1 MSTPATHLPD
11 SAPVSTP
18 LRFVTAAS
26 LFDGHDAAI
35 NIMRRLIQ
43 AQGTEVVHLGHNRSV
58 EDVVRAALQEDA
70 DAIALS
76 SYQGGHV
83 EYFKYMVDMLRERNA
98 GHIRVFGGGGGTITP
113 EEIRELQEYGV
124 ERIYH
129 PNDGMHMG
137 LVAMIEDV
145 VRRAA
150 HARNS
155 GLATRNPGQLANLSL
170 DDEIGVGRML
180 SALEDGLF
188 SEAELVVLRKQ
199 WASPLVHGSR
209 VPGPGSRLPPV
220 IGITGTGG
228 AGKSSVTDE
237 LLNRFLQH
245 FPAMRIGVI
254 AVDPTRRRTGGA
266 LLGDR
271 IRMNSLR
278 SKRVFMRSMATRRQH
293 VATNEVLRDC
303 IAFMKGVGFDLIIV
317 ETAGIG
323 QSDSEIVDLVDFPVY
338 VMTSDY
344 GAASQLEKIDMI
356 DFAELI
362 VLNKYDRRGAEDALR
377 DVRKQW
383 KRNRVAFQTAD
394 EDVPVYPTIAS
405 QFNDPGITWMFVNL
419 CRLLR
424 EKLGVGSGSGSDDQG
439 AGLAPPAV
447 VGGTSVASSSPTAAG
462 RKKLAT
468 KVPPTLITSAAA
480 AHSGTASA
488 ANDAD
493 GTSEFA
499 AGAATS
505 RCSFTPTTDT
515 ALKEPR
521 ATVLI
526 PGQRV
531 RYLAEI
537 AEQGRAINKAIETQ
551 SEIADRAQSYWQ
563 SLRDLDDPALPT
575 ALDTYPPAALVFY
588 ANAAARSAGAAPRSS
603 SSYADFPTC
612 GDRRYGVPERRTT
625 RFQWEVRR
633 DESAEAKAQSEGG
646 PRTAAVSPKAAIT
659 ADRTLVTLRQ
669 RYNAAIASLSP
680 EALSQLRAW
689 PERLKSITDEFTE
702 YQVRDKAIR
711 VENYRDS
718 LSHQKIP
725 KIAAPTY
732 RSWGELLTFLGK
744 ENLPGFYPYTGG
756 VYPYRRSGEDPIRMF
771 AGEGTPE
778 RTNRRFHYLSV
789 GQPAARLSTAFDS
802 VTLYGED
809 PAERPDIFGKIGNSG
824 VSIATLDDMK
834 KLYSGFDLCAPTT
847 SVSMTINGPAPMILA
862 MFMNT
867 AIDQQV
873 EKYLREDES
882 RWSDAQAKIKTFFD
896 GRPRPE
902 YSGTLPQTNDGLGL
916 ALLGI
921 TGDQLV
927 EPEVYENIK
936 ANTLSTVRGTV
947 QADILKEDQAQNTCI
962 FSTEFAL
969 RMMGDIQQY
978 FVDQK
983 VRNFYSVSISGYHIA
998 EAGANPISQLAFTLS
1013 NGFTIVEYYLAR
1025 GMHID
1030 DFAPNLSFFF
1040 SNGMDPEYTVIGRVA
1055 RRIWARAMRERY
1067 GAAPRSQMMKYH
1079 IQTSGRSLHAQ
1090 EIQFNDIRTTLQA
1103 LYALF
1108 DNCNS
1113 LHTNAYDEAITTPT
1127 EESVRRAVAIQMIIN
1142 KELGL
1147 NFCENP
1153 WQGSFI
1159 VDKLTDIVEE
1169 AVYKEFEAISER
1181 GGVLGAMDTMYQRGK
1196 IQEESMYYEHKKHD
1210 GSLPL
1215 VGVNTFLPKEHAG
1228 DIVTEIELIRST
1240 PDEKGQQITNVKAY
1254 QENRNGLPHN
1264 PFVLT
1269 EPKAKAPTQQAN
1281 LSKDERAS
1289 EPTASGTRNLTF
1301 LQQTAR
1307 ARQNVFTALMEAV
1320 KTHSLGQIS
1329 HALYD
1334 VGGEYRRNM

>member
-1 MSTPATHLPD
+1 MSTPAKHVPASDTQ
-11 SAPVSTP
+11 SETTP

-35 NIMRRLIQ
+35 NIMRRIIQ
-43 AQGTEVVHLGHNRSV
+43 AQGAEVIHLGHNRSV

-83 EYFKYMVDMLRERNA
+83 EYFKYMVDMLRERGA
-98 GHIRVFGGGGGTITP
+98 GHVRVFGGGGGTITP
-113 EEIRELQEYGV
+113 EEIKQLQAYGV

-129 PNDGMHMG
+129 PNDGMKLG
-137 LVAMIEDV
+137 LTEMIEDV
-145 VRRAA
+145 MARAGTGA
-150 HARNS
+150 AERAQS
-155 GLATRNPGQLANLSL
+155 ETAAVPAADI
-170 DDEIGVGRML
+170 DDEISIGHML
-180 SALEDGLF
+180 SAIEEGKLADADL
-188 SEAELVVLRKQ
+188 ALLRKQ
-199 WASPLVHGSR
+199 WALAGR
-209 VPGPGSRLPPV
+209 QTPV
-220 IGITGTGG
+220 LGLTGTGG
-228 AGKSSVTDE
+228 AGKSSVVDE
-237 LLNRFLQH
+237 LLLRFLH
-245 FPAMRIGVI
+245 AFPEMRIAVL
-254 AVDPTRRRTGGA
+254 AVDPTRRRSGGA

-278 SKRVFMRSMATRRQH
+278 SHRVYMRSMATRRQH
-293 VATNEVLRDC
+293 AATSIVLHDC
-303 IAFMKGVGFDLIIV
+303 IDFLKSQPYDLVIV

-338 VMTSDY
+338 VMTSEY

-356 DFAELI
+356 DYAELI
-362 VLNKYDRRGAEDALR
+362 VLNKFDKRGAEDALR

-383 KRNRVAFQTAD
+383 KRNRTAFTLKD
-394 EDVPVYPTIAS
+394 DDVPVYPTIAS
-405 QFNDPGITWMFVNL
+405 QFNDPGVTWMFANL
-419 CRLLR
+419 CRLMR
-424 EKLGVGSGSGSDDQG
+424 DKLK
-439 AGLAPPAV
+439 LPADRW
-447 VGGTSVASSSPTAAG
+447 SPQ
-462 RKKLAT
+462 L
-468 KVPPTLITSAAA
+468 
-480 AHSGTASA
+480 
-488 ANDAD
+488 D
-493 GTSEFA
+493 
-499 AGAATS
+499 
-505 RCSFTPTTDT
+505 TT
-515 ALKEPR
+515 LKEPR

-537 AEQGRAINKAIETQ
+537 AEQGRSINAGIQKQAEYASKAQHYYEALK
-551 SEIADRAQSYWQ
+551 E
-563 SLRDLDDPALPT
+563 LGDDKLPPALDLYQST
-575 ALDTYPPAALVFY
+575 DLLSHIGNDAQAVD
-588 ANAAARSAGAAPRSS
+588 RS
-603 SSYADFPTC
+603 
-612 GDRRYGVPERRTT
+612 
-625 RFQWEVRR
+625 
-633 DESAEAKAQSEGG
+633 
-646 PRTAAVSPKAAIT
+646 
-659 ADRTLVTLRQ
+659 LLTLRQ
-669 RYNAAIASLSP
+669 RYNAALGELSK
-680 EALSQLRAW
+680 EAIEQLRAW
-689 PERLKSITDEFTE
+689 PSLYESVTKEFNE
-702 YQVRDKAIR
+702 YTVRDKVIR
-711 VENYRDS
+711 VDNYRES

-725 KIAAPTY
+725 KVSPPK
-732 RSWGELLTFLGK
+732 SKDWGELVSFLGR
-744 ENLPGFYPYTGG
+744 ENLPGHYPYTGG
-756 VYPYRRSGEDPIRMF
+756 VYPYRRSGEDPTRMF

-778 RTNRRFHYLSV
+778 RTNRRFHYLSQ
-789 GQPAARLSTAFDS
+789 GGAATRLSTAFDS

-809 PAERPDIFGKIGNSG
+809 PAPRPDIYGKIGNSG
-824 VSIATLDDMK
+824 VNIATLDDMK
-834 KLYSGFDLCAPTT
+834 KLYSGFDLSAPST

-867 AIDQQV
+867 AIDQNV
-873 EKYLREDES
+873 EKYLREDS
-882 RWSDAQAKIKTFFD
+882 ARWAAAEAKIAALYKNV
-896 GRPRPE
+896 PRPQYLGE
-902 YSGTLPQTNDGLGL
+902 LPKGNDGLGL
-916 ALLGI
+916 GLLGVS
-921 TGDQLV
+921 GDELV
-927 EPEVYENIK
+927 DAETYARIK
-936 ANTLSTVRGTV
+936 QHTLQNVRGTV

-978 FVDQK
+978 FVDHK

-1025 GMHID
+1025 GMKVD

-1067 GAAPRSQMMKYH
+1067 GASPRSQMMKYH

-1103 LYALF
+1103 MYALF

-1147 NFCENP
+1147 NFNENP
-1153 WQGSFI
+1153 WQGSYV
-1159 VDKLTDIVEE
+1159 VDALTDLVEE

-1215 VGVNTFLPKEHAG
+1215 IGVNTFLPKDHGGEIA
-1228 DIVTEIELIRST
+1228 TEIELIRST
-1240 PDEKGQQITNVKAY
+1240 EEEKGAQIANVKRYGEA
-1254 QENRNGLPHN
+1254 RNALASDSLK
-1264 PFVLT
+1264 VLQT
-1269 EPKAKAPTQQAN
+1269 
-1281 LSKDERAS
+1281 
-1289 EPTASGTRNLTF
+1289 
-1301 LQQTAR
+1301 TAR
-1307 ARQNVFTALMEAV
+1307 DRSNVFEQLIEAV
-1320 KTHSLGQIS
+1320 KYNSLGQIS